1 LFTIPPYGK
10 KFVKGVSGKVVT
22 AVLHGLV
29 FVAAARFFMLCKEGF
44 QGTTLTSLL
53 GGGNVCRNYGTPSAD
68 GNIRIYTQNECE
80 GRLNGV
86 WSQNGECS
94 KREGG
99 TYSWD
104 CRHLNSATNEMICG
118 NYGRPSAD
126 GTIRIYT
133 QNECEQG
140 LNGVWS
146 QNGECAKRGGNT
158 YSWDCRHLNSAIT
171 LGGMVS
177 SVVSTLSGT
186 ETGTGSAPASSLATA
201 TTSNTSSTTSN
212 TSYASRVQCAVGTGS
227 LRSGTAPP
235 YTWGNTCVTCPAGTW
250 SSTNGVGL
258 WTTTRKCA
266 FCPSFRPYSNV
277 GANGMNQ
284 CRATP

>member
-80 GRLNGV
+80 GKLNGE
-86 WSQNGECS
+86 WSQNGECA

-133 QNECEQG
+133 QNECEEE

-146 QNGECAKRGGNT
+146 ENGECAKRGGNT
-158 YSWDCRHLNSAIT
+158 YSWDCRHLNSQSNFIT
-171 LGGMVS
+171 SALSAVA
-177 SVVSTLSGT
+177 TTTSGT
-186 ETGTGSAPASSLATA
+186 TTFEVVYNGTVAMTAAQKTSLQSALSA
-201 TTSNTSSTTSN
+201 
-212 TSYASRVQCAVGTGS
+212 ASRFGVNTRVAETPS
-227 LRSGTAPP
+227 TMPP
-235 YTWGNTCVTCPAGTW
+235 WPGRTVKR
-250 SSTNGVGL
+250 
-258 WTTTRKCA
+258 WTINK
-266 FCPSFRPYSNV
+266 
-277 GANGMNQ
+277 ANGTVAKLKSAVSAMSGPKIVFVGEP
-284 CRATP
+284 TLVT